1 MNDKVQLLVNDGY
14 NIRKLINSGAY
25 GDCYLIKKDGEKS
38 IVAKVYKN
46 NMNEEFEHELGVYEE
61 LHFEGAGR
69 DWLFGHGKIEI
80 GGYVFLKLETYNGSN
95 LEEYFSEK
103 KRELSI
109 SDKLDVLIKACNV
122 IKYMHSTDSHIPYLH
137 LDIKPSNFHIS
148 EETLQV
154 KPIDMG
160 SAVKIEKE
168 KSFESLMDD
177 VGYMSTYGF
186 SSKKVREFND
196 LRKKI
201 LSRKIQRDGKI
212 EYLVNKK
219 QKEYFEKLGN
229 SINVKDDIYS
239 LICCVFSV
247 FTGGKKYG
255 FWIER
260 NGIEC
265 NSEEIII
272 EELKNNNIPI
282 YMIPPMMEL
291 FCMINEADKY
301 ADKEVDINSVDG
313 LIKKLKDLK
322 EIYENRGFHPEV
334 LLRNSMDYFEKHFS
348 NVEIDKELLCEIEK
362 VEG

>member
-1 MNDKVQLLVNDGY
+1 MNDKLQLLINDGY
-14 NIRKLINSGAY
+14 NIRELINSGAY
-25 GDCYLIKKDGEKS
+25 GDCYLIKKGVDKS
-38 IVAKVYKN
+38 VVAKVYKN

-80 GGYVFLKLETYNGSN
+80 DGYVFLKLETYDGSN

-103 KRELSI
+103 KSELSI

-122 IKYMHSTDSHIPYLH
+122 IKYMHSADSHIPYLH

-160 SAVKIEKE
+160 SAVKIEKR
-168 KSFESLMDD
+168 KSFESLMGD

-201 LSRKIQRDGKI
+201 LSRKIQRNGKI
-212 EYLVNKK
+212 EYLINDK
-219 QKEYFEKLGN
+219 QKNHFIELGN
-229 SINVKDDIYS
+229 RISVKDDIYS

-265 NSEEIII
+265 NSEEIIV
-272 EELKNNNIPI
+272 EELKNNNIPT

-301 ADKEVDINSVDG
+301 ADKEVCLNSVVE
-313 LIKKLKDLK
+313 LIKRLETFK

-362 VEG
+362 VER